1 MNKYN
6 QLGLEL
12 IKYKTELLKE
22 YTDIVVNAL
31 YLAIDQLA
39 QTKII
44 DTDTQAYLKD
54 NDISLKEFSE
64 IIILDDKYIRSN
76 EELLVEY
83 EALREKINEKLN
95 ENGLVDG
102 IRTQSYVVK
111 EKIQINKTFSINKDY
126 VMNFFG
132 VNEEELEKL
141 MKRKGFIEKFA
152 VLRLPKII
160 SDFLRATDHPSELFK
175 VSGSF
180 VYYDATHEGYSID
193 LCFDIPI
200 DIAEDESNIEDIVL
214 NIKDII
220 SNAETYYNSKM
231 AI

>member
-22 YTDIVVNAL
+22 YTDIIVNAL

-54 NDISLKEFSE
+54 NNIKLKEFNK
-64 IIILDDKYIRSN
+64 IIINDEKYIKSN

-83 EALREKINEKLN
+83 EELREKINIRLA
-95 ENGLVDG
+95 ENDLING
-102 IRTQSYVVK
+102 IRTQSYVNK
-111 EKIQINKTFSINKDY
+111 EKLQINKTFAIRKDY
-126 VMNFFG
+126 VMKFFG

-160 SDFLRATDHPSELFK
+160 SDFLRATDYPTELLK
-175 VSGSF
+175 VNGSL
-180 VYYDATHEGYSID
+180 VYYDAINDGYSID
-193 LCFDIPI
+193 LSFDIPI
-200 DIAEDESNIEDIVL
+200 DIVEDELNIEDIIL

-220 SNAETYYNSKM
+220 SNAEAYYDSKM